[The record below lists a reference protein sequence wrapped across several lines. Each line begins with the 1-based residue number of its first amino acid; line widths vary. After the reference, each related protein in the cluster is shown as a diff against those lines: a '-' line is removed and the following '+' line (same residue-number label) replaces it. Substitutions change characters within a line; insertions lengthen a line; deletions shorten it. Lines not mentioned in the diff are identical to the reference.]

1 MNTKLMIS
9 VLRGAPNG
17 RELLKRLEA
26 ITDGSGAAEQAPAVV
41 YGSGQPT
48 LEEVAF

>member
-17 RELLKRLEA
+17 RELLKRLEV
-26 ITDGSGAAEQAPAVV
+26 ITDGSGPPELAPAVV